1 MEKRLL
7 ALVLATAGAAAGAG
21 VSAATANE
29 KLGLVTV
36 FADSGKPAAGLTR
49 VDFTITEGKDAV
61 EVVDAVAAKDPL
73 SVVLLADRALAP
85 DGSAV
90 TSELRKALTTFVDA
104 VLAAEP
110 NAQIALYQVS
120 NAAVP
125 VKDFTASRADLEAG
139 ITVIASGMPSGSAML
154 EGVLTGA
161 KRVGE
166 RPAPRRA
173 IVAVGMGTEEGTSVQ
188 PKAVTD
194 AVRQS
199 GATLWVVSLQ
209 GVAESQLTNRDA
221 VWTKATEDTGGLRQ
235 NVVQASQLESH
246 LQSVANSL
254 LSQYYLKMVR
264 KGDGAVKGFK
274 GQTSQ
279 RSQVLF
285 THWMR

>member
-1 MEKRLL
+1 MNRRLF
-7 ALVLATAGAAAGAG
+7 ALLCAFAACAAGLWAGA
-21 VSAATANE
+21 ANE

-36 FADSGKPAAGLTR
+36 FADSGKPASGLSR

-85 DGSAV
+85 DGTAV
-90 TSELRKALTTFVDA
+90 TSELRKALMTFVGA
-104 VLAAEP
+104 VLAGEP
-110 NAQIALYQVS
+110 NAHIALYQVS

-125 VKDFTASRADLEAG
+125 VKDFTDSRADLESG
-139 ITVIASGMPSGSAML
+139 INVIASGMPSGSAML
-154 EGVLTGA
+154 EGVMTGA
-161 KRVGE
+161 KRLGD

-173 IVAVGMGTEEGTSVQ
+173 IVAVGMGTEEGTSLQ
-188 PKAVTD
+188 PKAVSD

-235 NVVQASQLESH
+235 NVVQAAQLESH

-254 LSQYYLKMVR
+254 LSQYYLKMTR
-264 KGDGAVKGFK
+264 KSDGAVKGFK
-274 GQTSQ
+274 GETSQ
-279 RSQVLF
+279 RSHVLF

>member
-1 MEKRLL
+1 MSRRLF
-7 ALVLATAGAAAGAG
+7 ALLCAVVGTAAGLAAG
-21 VSAATANE
+21 VPAAND

-36 FADSGKPAAGLTR
+36 VADSGKPAAGLTPA
-49 VDFTITEGKDAV
+49 DFTITEGKDTV
-61 EVVDAVAAKDPL
+61 EVVDAVPAKDPL
-73 SVVLLADRALAP
+73 SVVVLADRALAP
-85 DGSAV
+85 DGTAV
-90 TSELRKALTTFVDA
+90 TSELRKALNTFVA
-104 VLAAEP
+104 TVLTGEP

-125 VKDFTASRADLEAG
+125 VKDFTGSRADLESG
-139 ITVIASGMPSGSAML
+139 ISVIASGMPSGSAML
-154 EGVLTGA
+154 EGVVTGS

-173 IVAVGMGTEEGTSVQ
+173 IVAIGMGTEEGTSLQ

-194 AVRQS
+194 VVRQS

-235 NVVQASQLESH
+235 NVVQAAQLEGR
-246 LQSVANSL
+246 LQAVANTL
-254 LSQYYLKMVR
+254 MSQYYLKMSR
-264 KGDGAVKGFK
+264 KGDGPVKGFK
-274 GQTSQ
+274 GTA
-279 RSQVLF
+279 RKAQVLF

>member
-1 MEKRLL
+1 MSRRLF
-7 ALVLATAGAAAGAG
+7 ALLCAVAGTVAVLGAALAP
-21 VSAATANE
+21 AND

-36 FADSGKPAAGLTR
+36 FADSGKPAAGLSR
-49 VDFTITEGKDAV
+49 VDFTVTEGKDVV
-61 EVVDAVAAKDPL
+61 EVVDAVPAKDPL

-90 TSELRKALTTFVDA
+90 TSELRKALTTFVGA

-125 VKDFTASRADLEAG
+125 VKDFTSSRADLEAG
-139 ITVIASGMPSGSAML
+139 ITVIASGMPSG
-154 EGVLTGA
+154 
-161 KRVGE
+161 
-166 RPAPRRA
+166 RA

-246 LQSVANSL
+246 LQAVANSL

-285 THWMR
+285 TRWMR

>member
-1 MEKRLL
+1 MSRRLF
-7 ALVLATAGAAAGAG
+7 ALLWAVAGTTAVLGAAIA
-21 VSAATANE
+21 SATDT
-29 KLGLVTV
+29 LGLVTV
-36 FADSGKPAAGLTR
+36 FADSGKPAAGLSR
-49 VDFTITEGKDAV
+49 VDFTITEGKDVV
-61 EVVDAVAAKDPL
+61 EVVDAQPAKDPL

-90 TSELRKALTTFVDA
+90 TSELRKALTTFVGA

-110 NAQIALYQVS
+110 SAQIALYQVS

-125 VKDFTASRADLEAG
+125 VKDFTGSRADLEAG

-154 EGVLTGA
+154 EGVVTAA

-173 IVAVGMGTEEGTSVQ
+173 IVAVAMGTEEGTSMQ

-199 GATLWVVSLQ
+199 GATLWVVALQ

-235 NVVQASQLESH
+235 NVVQGSQLESH

-254 LSQYYLKMVR
+254 VSQYYLKMVR
-264 KGDGAVKGFK
+264 KGNGAVKVFK

>member
-1 MEKRLL
+1 MNRRLF
-7 ALVLATAGAAAGAG
+7 ALLSAVAGTIGVLG
-21 VSAATANE
+21 AATAPAND

-36 FADSGKPAAGLTR
+36 FADSGKPAAGLSR
-49 VDFTITEGKDAV
+49 VDFTITEGKDTV
-61 EVVDAVAAKDPL
+61 EVVDAVPAKDPL

-90 TSELRKALTTFVDA
+90 TSELRKALTTFIGA
-104 VLAAEP
+104 LLAGEP

-125 VKDFTASRADLEAG
+125 VKDFTASRADLETG

-154 EGVLTGA
+154 EGVLTAA
-161 KRVGE
+161 KRLGD

-254 LSQYYLKMVR
+254 LSQYYLKMAR